1 MVTRQGQI
9 AFAGAV
15 MSQEKLDKTP
25 NDKILTPKPRS
36 NIEYWRKEHEAHKKD
51 LKKKEVRTIIIGDS
65 IIKHVNKSSISKK
78 AEWKSAGIANFG
90 IGGDRV
96 ENILYRIQSY
106 PIVKEIRKVVIAVGT
121 NNLFTNSAKMI
132 ESTIAAVHAMAKE
145 KFPAADIYIQ
155 AILPRI
161 LVEEKISQKISKINK
176 GLCDRFG
183 VYFADLTREF
193 TTRRGRIRRNLF
205 RPDGVHLSRQGND
218 KLATRL
224 LRLSVDKTKT
234 NNR

>member
-1 MVTRQGQI
+1 MNDNRKCYGCGELHHGLERGSRQAYCSAWGKTCSNCGLINHISRACLKKEIIQEPTVQQGSQATTTTTASDTANNTTSLEQAELRGTKNNSMIMRQEHI

-15 MSQEKLDKTP
+15 MSQEKVDKVP

-36 NIEYWRKEHEAHKKD
+36 NIEYWQKEHEAHKKD

-78 AEWKSAGIANFG
+78 AEWKSARIANFG

-121 NNLFTNSAKMI
+121 QP
-132 ESTIAAVHAMAKE
+132 VHK
-145 KFPAADIYIQ
+145 
-155 AILPRI
+155 L
-161 LVEEKISQKISKINK
+161 SK
-176 GLCDRFG
+176 D
-183 VYFADLTREF
+183 D
-193 TTRRGRIRRNLF
+193 
-205 RPDGVHLSRQGND
+205 
-218 KLATRL
+218 
-224 LRLSVDKTKT
+224 
-234 NNR
+234 